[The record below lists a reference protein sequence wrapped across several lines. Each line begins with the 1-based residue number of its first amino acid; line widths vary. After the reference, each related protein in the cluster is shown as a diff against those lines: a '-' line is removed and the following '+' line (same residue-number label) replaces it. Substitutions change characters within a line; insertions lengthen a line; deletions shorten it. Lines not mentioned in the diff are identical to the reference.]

1 MNSDIFWGVFENTGS
16 IEAFLTYYKSEEISS
31 DTYEIAGATNRRE
44 RAKKLPRKNNKIRFI
59 LQEKAKRYSLAIS

>member
-31 DTYEIAGATNRRE
+31 DTYEIAGVTIVNKDQKTTKKNKKSDSFSRKKQNAT
-44 RAKKLPRKNNKIRFI
+44 A
-59 LQEKAKRYSLAIS
+59 